1 MPDREVF
8 DTLPRILFKGLRE
21 RMLLG
26 VVSSETVERIL
37 GPALEDYEVIMPLLP
52 PRLQNDLDDIL
63 RMYPEIAEDYGLTP
77 KPAFFAVLDSLWDL
91 LREILAGGRLGLE
104 RRLARTWFSGGRP
117 GGENA
122 REVQKPFGLQSAG
135 GGCRTSAC
143 LTTDGGN
150 EVLLELSCGE
160 GEGAIC
166 FESPGLTGTIEI
178 HLCGCPVLSLGPGTG
193 RRCLSLDELAERL
206 RGRESSDMEV
216 EIVEKK
222 D

>member
-8 DTLPRILFKGLRE
+8 DTLPRFFFKGLRE

-26 VVSSETVERIL
+26 TVSSETVERIL
-37 GPALEDYEVIMPLLP
+37 GPALEDYAAIIPLLP

-63 RMYPEIAEDYGLTP
+63 RMYPEIAECYGLTP

-91 LREILAGGRLGLE
+91 LREILAGGRPGLE
-104 RRLARTWFSGGRP
+104 NRLTRTWLGGAHP
-117 GGENA
+117 DGETA
-122 REVQKPFGLQSAG
+122 GEAQKPLGPRSTAV
-135 GGCRTSAC
+135 GCRTSAC
-143 LTTDGGN
+143 LTTNGGN
-150 EVLLELSCGE
+150 EVLLEISCLE
-160 GEGAIC
+160 GGDAIC
-166 FESPGLTGTIEI
+166 FESPGLAGTIEI
-178 HLCGCPVLSLGPGTG
+178 RLCGCPILNLGPGAC
-193 RRCLSLDELAERL
+193 RRRLTLDDLAERL